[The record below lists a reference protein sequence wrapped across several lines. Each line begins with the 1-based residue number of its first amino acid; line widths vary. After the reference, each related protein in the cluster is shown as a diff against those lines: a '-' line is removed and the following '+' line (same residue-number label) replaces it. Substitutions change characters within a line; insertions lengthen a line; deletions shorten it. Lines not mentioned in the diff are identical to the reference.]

1 MAQCGIFATIPR
13 MTIALGS
20 DHAGFTLKERVKA
33 HLLSQGHQVSDFGT
47 DSEES
52 TDYPDFVIP
61 AAESV
66 VKGQADFGIVF
77 GGSGNGEAI
86 AANKVKGVRC
96 ALCWSLETAELA
108 RKHNNANVIAMGGR
122 VTDPDLALTMVDIWL
137 GTEYEG
143 GRHQGRL
150 DKIAKYEQLA

>member
-1 MAQCGIFATIPR
+1 

-20 DHAGFTLKERVKA
+20 DHAGFGLKEKVKA
-33 HLLSQGHQVSDFGT
+33 HLLAQGHQVSDFGT
-47 DSEES
+47 DSDVS
-52 TDYPDFVIP
+52 CDYPDYVIP

-66 VKGQADFGIVF
+66 VKGQADLGIVF

-96 ALCWSLETAELA
+96 SLCWSLETAELA
-108 RKHNNANVIAMGGR
+108 RLHNNANVIAMGGR
-122 VTDPDLALTMVDIWL
+122 VTDGDLALKIVDTWL
-137 GTEYEG
+137 ATEFEG

-150 DKIAKYEQLA
+150 DKIAKYEQAS

>member
-1 MAQCGIFATIPR
+1 

-20 DHAGFTLKERVKA
+20 DHAGYSLKEKVKA
-33 HLLSQGHQVSDFGT
+33 HLLASGHQVQDFGT
-47 DSEES
+47 DSEVS
-52 TDYPDFVIP
+52 CDYPDYVIP

-66 VKGQADFGIVF
+66 VKGQADLGIVF

-96 ALCWSLETAELA
+96 SLCWSLETAELA
-108 RKHNNANVIAMGGR
+108 RLHNNANVIAMGGR
-122 VTDPDLALTMVDIWL
+122 VTDFDLALKMVDTWL
-137 GTEYEG
+137 ATEFEG

-150 DKIAKYEQLA
+150 DKIAKYEQVS